1 MKKDKYNIQY
11 NQSSPSTEDIKKHQD
26 FDALMDKYQQGQAGG
41 NGNEKPKRKIGR
53 FIKRALIAAAA
64 AIGLL
69 VIGISLK
76 GKKNK
81 ALVDNAPYVNPPMAE
96 SVPEEIY
103 TATVKEAN
111 QGGRIVFKSGTIAT
125 VPPRAFANR
134 AGEVISGPVEVKI
147 KEYHDYVDFF
157 LSGIPMEYDSLGV
170 MYQLESAGM
179 IEIYAEQDGRRLD
192 IMPEKAIDIELKS
205 KIMVKPGS
213 KEPKFN
219 IYKLDQEEENWK
231 YITRNQMV
239 FIDDEPEIES
249 AKMTTTETV
258 EAERKDKIK
267 AINKE
272 IDNQLRAFE
281 KTLPQIT
288 APKKPAKADTNNP
301 TFDLKVDKLVVQNNI
316 SEEQATIQ
324 NDESALRDLRNRYAK
339 SIWEVL
345 PGQATWSPAIANTN
359 WDDYDI
365 RMDADKQFT
374 VTFIKGSSKVD
385 VKVKPVLVGKDYNEA
400 LEEFNQKFAA
410 YNQEIATRQASID
423 AKKVELEKIKA
434 ARLATANLE
443 FDNKV
448 AKLRDMG
455 RDDMATVELVKREV
469 LNKFTVSSFGIWN
482 CDRPLPPYAG
492 NLKGKF
498 MDQHDTE
505 YNGPTAFI
513 VDKNRNSVAK
523 FNAAEGINVQF
534 NMNSENLMWLVTKEN
549 KLAVYRPEDFKKI
562 DHARG
567 KHTFVMN
574 LEDQEIDSEE
584 DIREILNFD

>member
-1 MKKDKYNIQY
+1 MKKDKYNIKF
-11 NQSSPSTEDIKKHQD
+11 NQSSPSSEEIKKHQN
-26 FDALMDKYQQGQAGG
+26 FDALLDKYQQGQSDGTG
-41 NGNEKPKRKIGR
+41 NGKPKRKIGR

-69 VIGISLK
+69 VVGISLK
-76 GKKNK
+76 GKKGK
-81 ALVDNAPYVNPPMAE
+81 AVVESAPYVNPPLPD

-103 TATVKEAN
+103 TTTVKEAN
-111 QGGRIVFKSGTIAT
+111 QGGRIVFKSGTVAMI
-125 VPPRAFANR
+125 PPRAFANR
-134 AGEVISGPVEVKI
+134 AGELVSGPVEVKI

-157 LSGIPMEYDSLGV
+157 LSGIPMEYDSMGV
-170 MYQLESAGM
+170 TYQLESAGM

-192 IMPEKAIDIELKS
+192 VVPEKAIDIELKS
-205 KIMVKPGS
+205 KIMVRPGAQ
-213 KEPKFN
+213 EPKFN
-219 IYKLDQEEENWK
+219 IYKLDQDVKNWK
-231 YITRNQMV
+231 YMARDQMV
-239 FIDDEPEIES
+239 YIDEEPVLKSAEAVTPES
-249 AKMTTTETV
+249 V
-258 EAERKDKIK
+258 EVKRNNKIK
-267 AINKE
+267 AINNE
-272 IDNQLRAFE
+272 IDNQLSAFE
-281 KTLPQIT
+281 KTLPLAP

-301 TFDLKVDKLVVQNNI
+301 TFDLKVDKLVMQTNI
-316 SEEQATIQ
+316 SEEEAGILS
-324 NDESALRDLRNRYAK
+324 DEAALRDLRNSYAK

-345 PGQATWSPAIANTN
+345 PGQSTWSPAIANTK

-365 RMDADKQFT
+365 RLDGNDQFT
-374 VTFIKGSSKVD
+374 VTFIKNDSKVD
-385 VKVKPVLVGKDYNEA
+385 VKVKPVLVGKDYNQA
-400 LEEFNQKFAA
+400 LEKFNQKFAT
-410 YNQEIATRQASID
+410 YNQEAASRKASID

-434 ARLATANLE
+434 DRLAVANLE
-443 FDNKV
+443 FDEKME
-448 AKLRDMG
+448 KLRDMG

-523 FNAAEGINVQF
+523 FNASEGINVQF
-534 NMNSENLMWLVTKEN
+534 NMKSENLMWFVTKEN

-562 DHARG
+562 NHAQG

-574 LEDQEIDSEE
+574 LEEQEIDSED
-584 DIREILNFD
+584 DIREILNFE